1 MTESHH
7 CESPNCSNLVQKE
20 DGQGHYF
27 CKACRERCSYH
38 TLLVQ
43 VEYNRPIEEVILEA
57 AEIFSQKSSASN
69 MAAYIGV
76 SFVTMYNWL
85 KKYFDMSF
93 QEFRRV
99 YICRSNNCY
108 AINIKRSSYSRHDY
122 VLKKIRSKRFCAC
135 VNALDPDTLMTN
147 APLSLVSDIFRGN
160 PKIEKIKD
168 NQYSI
173 VTQPV
178 TQEEIGKYPVYGRF
192 DPVWGD
198 ND

>member
-1 MTESHH
+1 MHTSHP
-7 CESPNCSNLVQKE
+7 CESPNCNNIVQHE

-27 CKACRERCSYH
+27 CEPCRERCSYH
-38 TLLVQ
+38 TLLIQ
-43 VEYNRPIEEVILEA
+43 LAYNRPIEDIIMEA

-85 KKYFDMSF
+85 KRYFNMSF

-99 YICRSNNCY
+99 YICKSNNCY

-135 VNALDPDTLMTN
+135 VNALDSNTLMTN
-147 APLSLVSDIFRGN
+147 APLSLVQDIFRGK
-160 PKIEKIKD
+160 PKIVRIKD
-168 NQYSI
+168 NHYSL

-178 TQEEIGKYPVYGRF
+178 RLSEVGVYPIYGRF
-192 DPVWGD
+192 DPVFSRTD
-198 ND
+198 